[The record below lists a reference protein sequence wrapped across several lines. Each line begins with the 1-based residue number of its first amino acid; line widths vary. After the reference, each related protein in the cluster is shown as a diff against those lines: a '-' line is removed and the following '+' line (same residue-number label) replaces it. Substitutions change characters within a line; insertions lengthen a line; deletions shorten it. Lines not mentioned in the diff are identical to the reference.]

1 MDSALLP
8 DGFIERVDAG
18 IQRLDFGLQILLP
31 ILVCERQGSS
41 LVFAFIFLS
50 LFFVVMVVSAR
61 LTACYTE
68 CYYDNQPQI
77 PLSWLSYHHS

>member
-31 ILVCERQGSS
+31 NLVCERQGSS

-50 LFFVVMVVSAR
+50 LFFLVMVVSVYQNR
-61 LTACYTE
+61 
-68 CYYDNQPQI
+68 
-77 PLSWLSYHHS
+77 

>member
-8 DGFIERVDAG
+8 DGVIERVDAG

-31 ILVCERQGSS
+31 IFVCERQGSS

-61 LTACYTE
+61 LTILDSASSS
-68 CYYDNQPQI
+68 DNHDNKN
-77 PLSWLSYHHS
+77 LTLFFSE